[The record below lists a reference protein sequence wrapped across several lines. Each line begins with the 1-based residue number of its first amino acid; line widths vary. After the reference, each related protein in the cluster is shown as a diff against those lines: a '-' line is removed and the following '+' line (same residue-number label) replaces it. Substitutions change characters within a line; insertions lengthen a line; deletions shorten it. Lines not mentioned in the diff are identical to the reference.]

1 MPHNHV
7 GEEIAGPGDEH
18 KAALS
23 HGCPWASMINNNIK
37 LSDDVK
43 VLNREKDT
51 RLQQS
56 SF

>member
-1 MPHNHV
+1 VPHNHV
-7 GEEIAGPGDEH
+7 GEEIVGPDDKY